1 MIPFIVIT
9 HGSLADSLVNSLK
22 MIYGEIK
29 DVFPCNFLRNMNLEE
44 LENQVNQLLDSI
56 ESEKILIFTDML
68 GGSAFNIAMKVQREK
83 NVHVIAGVNLMMLLD
98 LISIRENLDFSEL
111 LEHIKKN
118 KEKYISVFEKK
129 EV

>member
-1 MIPFIVIT
+1 MIPFIIIT
-9 HGSLADSLVNSLK
+9 HGSLADSFVNSLK

-29 DVFPCNFLRNMNLEE
+29 DVFPCNFLRNMDLEE
-44 LENQVNQLLDSI
+44 LEHQVNQLVDSI

-68 GGSAFNIAMKVQREK
+68 GGSAFNTAMKVQREK
-83 NVHVIAGVNLMMLLD
+83 NVHVITGVNMMMLLD
-98 LISIRENLDFSEL
+98 LISIREKSDFSAL